1 MVNENCPKKFVVSSG
16 VCLLQV
22 HQAGCRSSILPSKAL
37 PFADLLIKPTNHEQG
52 IITAEPAA
60 ESKALWGRIQTRIT
74 VCFYRY
80 GPRLWGSPTTK
91 QHPSIYP
98 CSFCFHKSHWPASS
112 RWTKAVGQVCH
123 LRAMLSR
130 QLVEP
135 HLHHLHQIVDLAQL
149 CQFRDQS
156 MDHPMQERL
165 GECHLEQAM
174 KQYVLRQLC
183 SSKFLF

>member
-74 VCFYRY
+74 VCCYRY

-98 CSFCFHKSHWPASS
+98 CSFCFHKGTCNPGPSKP
-112 RWTKAVGQVCH
+112 
-123 LRAMLSR
+123 
-130 QLVEP
+130 
-135 HLHHLHQIVDLAQL
+135 LA
-149 CQFRDQS
+149 CQQSVDQS
-156 MDHPMQERL
+156 SWTS
-165 GECHLEQAM
+165 
-174 KQYVLRQLC
+174 V
-183 SSKFLF
+183 SSASNAFKTTGGTPSPPPAPDRRPRTALSIS